1 MGGRDVTRR
10 LLSGWGGTAAVVS
23 DVREPITS
31 TEVGAALAEPKR
43 GAIGRGL
50 GRSYGDAAQR
60 AGGVVVSTL
69 GLRSSVTVD
78 AEAATVTAGAGWSLR
93 ELIDEI
99 VPMGWFF
106 PVVPGT
112 ADVTLGGAIAADVH
126 GKNHHRSGSLG
137 SHVRSLELVTS
148 DGRRHRLE
156 PHGASSPAFWAT
168 VGGMGLTGMITG
180 ATVAVRAVV
189 GDRLAVTSRRLG
201 DIDGVMAA
209 LIEADAAHEY
219 TVAWLDLADPA
230 RRGRGIVDAADHLDE
245 ASAVR
250 PTGSTRPTVPNVPV
264 NVVRPRVT
272 RAFNEVWWRRA
283 PVRPRT
289 TASSFARFF
298 HPLDAVASWG
308 RLYGPTGFTQWQM
321 AVPVDAVDAV
331 RTCAERLAKGTVP
344 PSLVVLKRFG
354 AADPAPLSFP
364 QPGWTL
370 AVDLPAN
377 DPTTAALLDALD
389 DVVVGAGG
397 RIYLAKDARLRP
409 DLLAAMYPR
418 IDEWRA
424 ERDRLDPGRAMAS
437 DLSLRLGLV

>member
-1 MGGRDVTRR
+1 MTRR
-10 LLSGWGGTAAVVS
+10 LLSGWGGTSAVVS
-23 DVREPITS
+23 DVREPITVA
-31 TEVGAALAEPKR
+31 EVGAALGEPDR
-43 GAIGRGL
+43 GVIGRGL

-60 AGGVVVSTL
+60 AGGTVVSAL
-69 GLRSSVTVD
+69 GLRSPVTVD
-78 AEAATVTAGAGWSLR
+78 ADAATVTAGAGWSLR
-93 ELIDEI
+93 ELIDEL
-99 VPMGWFF
+99 VPLGWFF

-112 ADVTLGGAIAADVH
+112 AEVTLGGAIAADVH

-137 SHVRSLELVTS
+137 SQVRSLDLVTP

-156 PHGASSPAFWAT
+156 PHGGSGLAFWAT
-168 VGGMGLTGMITG
+168 VGGMGLTGVITG
-180 ATVAVRAVV
+180 ATVALRPVA
-189 GDRLAVTSRRLG
+189 GDRLAVTTRRLG
-201 DIDGVMAA
+201 DIDAVMSA

-230 RRGRGIVDAADHLDE
+230 RRGRGIVDAADHLDQ
-245 ASAVR
+245 ATPVR
-250 PTGSTRPTVPNVPV
+250 ATGSTRPTTPPLPV
-264 NVVRPRVT
+264 NVVRPTVT
-272 RAFNEVWWRRA
+272 RAFNEFWWRRG

-289 TASSFARFF
+289 TTSSFARFF
-298 HPLDAVASWG
+298 HPLDSVASWG

-331 RTCAERLAKGTVP
+331 RICAERLAIGTVP

-354 AADPAPLSFP
+354 AADAAPLSFP

-370 AVDLPAN
+370 AVDLPAS
-377 DPTTAALLDALD
+377 DATSAALLDALD

-409 DLLAAMYPR
+409 ELVAAMYPR

-424 ERDRLDPGRAMAS
+424 TRDALDPDRRMAS

>member
-1 MGGRDVTRR
+1 MTRR
-10 LLSGWGGTAAVVS
+10 LLSGWGGTAAVIS
-23 DVREPITS
+23 DVREPITVA
-31 TEVGAALAEPKR
+31 EVGAALAEPDR
-43 GAIGRGL
+43 GVIGRGL

-69 GLRSSVTVD
+69 GLRSPVTVD
-78 AEAATVTAGAGWSLR
+78 TDSATVTAGAGWSLR
-93 ELIDEI
+93 ELIDEL
-99 VPMGWFF
+99 VPLGWFF

-137 SHVRSLELVTS
+137 SHVRSLDLITA
-148 DGRRHRLE
+148 DGRLHRLD
-156 PHGASSPAFWAT
+156 PQGASGRAFWAT
-168 VGGMGLTGMITG
+168 VGGMGLTGVITE
-180 ATVAVRAVV
+180 ATVALRPVA
-189 GDRLAVTSRRLG
+189 GDRLAVTTRRHG
-201 DIDGVMAA
+201 DIDAVMTA
-209 LIEADAAHEY
+209 LVEADAAHEY

-230 RRGRGIVDAADHLDE
+230 RGGRGVIDAADHLDQ
-245 ASAVR
+245 AAPVR
-250 PTGSTRPTVPNVPV
+250 ATGSTRATVPPLPV
-264 NVVRPRVT
+264 NVVQPPVT
-272 RAFNEVWWRRA
+272 RVFNEIWWRRA
-283 PVRPRT
+283 PLRPRT
-289 TASSFARFF
+289 TAGSFARFF

-321 AVPVDAVDAV
+321 AVPVDAADAV
-331 RTCAERLAKGTVP
+331 RTCAERLANGTVP

-354 AADPAPLSFP
+354 AADAAPLSFP

-370 AVDLPAN
+370 AVDLAAN
-377 DPTTAALLDALD
+377 DPATATLLDALD

-397 RIYLAKDARLRP
+397 RIYLTKDARLRP

-424 ERDRLDPGRAMAS
+424 ERDRLDPGRRMAS